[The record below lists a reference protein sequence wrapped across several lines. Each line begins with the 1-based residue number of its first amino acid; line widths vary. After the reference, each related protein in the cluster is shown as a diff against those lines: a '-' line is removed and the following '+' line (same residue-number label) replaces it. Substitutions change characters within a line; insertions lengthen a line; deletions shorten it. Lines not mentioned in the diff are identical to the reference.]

1 MKVGT
6 DGVLLGA
13 WIEAKDSESI
23 LDIGTGCGLIALML
37 AQKSNARIIG
47 IEIDESSAIQA
58 KENVEDSKWHKRIE
72 IINSSI
78 QDFVKST
85 NEKFSL
91 IVSNPPFFNESL
103 KSPNPNKS
111 LAKHA
116 DELPYSDLAN
126 SVYRLLSD
134 DGRFYFILPY
144 IEFQNFKNIAL
155 IEGLYISKITNV
167 RAKENEKF
175 KRVLAE
181 FTKVKSPVLESE
193 FSIRDL
199 ENQFTHEY
207 LEITKDYYL

>member
-13 WIEAKDSESI
+13 WTKIKDSKTI

-37 AQKSNARIIG
+37 AQKSRARIIG
-47 IEIDESSAIQA
+47 IDIDESSAIQA
-58 KENVEDSKWHKRIE
+58 MENSEDSKWHKRVT

-111 LAKHA
+111 LAKHS
-116 DELPYSDLAN
+116 DELSYSDLAN
-126 SVYRLLSD
+126 SVSRLLSD
-134 DGRFYFILPY
+134 DGRFCIILPFV
-144 IEFQNFKNIAL
+144 EFQNFKNIAL

-175 KRVLAE
+175 KRVIAE
-181 FTKVKSPVLESE
+181 FTKVKSQIIENELA
-193 FSIRDL
+193 IRDL

-207 LEITKDYYL
+207 LEITKDFYL